1 MLKHAS
7 KVSKIFKMSKM
18 NEILVANGERR
29 TICRLL
35 KVSEPTVRKALRG
48 ERATDIALK
57 IRKLA
62 LDRGGVE
69 KPKC

>member
-1 MLKHAS
+1 
-7 KVSKIFKMSKM
+7 M